1 MLVDPLTKVYI
12 DAEIISED
20 NYHNDNVRYS
30 HDCKIMSE
38 GYFHDNGCD
47 C

>member
-1 MLVDPLTKVYI
+1 MTMAVIANANLT
-12 DAEIISED
+12 SEE
-20 NYHNDNVRYS
+20 NYPHDYDNVRYS